1 MCLLAHFLVFHF
13 LRTYLWRH
21 LLPCVHLASASRRF
35 TMSWFWLIKL
45 GFHAVPLS
53 LYKYYLCPLAGG
65 FHNAEK
71 QIRRTQND
79 TGSLSHLPTLVPEA
93 LSAELRVSSS
103 LHAIVS
109 SWEEGEFLRRQI
121 FLASCCQGVQ
131 IPSPRGLSPSPCEF
145 ILASHATISAV
156 SASIACG
163 SSPPWFGSRL
173 F

>member
-21 LLPCVHLASASRRF
+21 LLPCVHLASASRKF
-35 TMSWFWLIKL
+35 IMSWFGLSKL

-65 FHNAEK
+65 FYSAEG

-79 TGSLSHLPTLVPEA
+79 TRSLISLPARVPEA
-93 LSAELRVSSS
+93 LSAVLRVSPGFQ
-103 LHAIVS
+103 AIVS
-109 SWEEGEFLRRQI
+109 SREAEFLWRQTS
-121 FLASCCQGVQ
+121 LASCCQGVQ
-131 IPSPRGLSPSPCEF
+131 IPSPRGPSPSPCEF
-145 ILASHATISAV
+145 ILASHPTISAG
-156 SASIACG
+156 STSIAC
-163 SSPPWFGSRL
+163 SRQ